1 MQSWLEG
8 PYQIILI
15 KWLDEIAGY
24 SVFQVHPD
32 EYFPDQIEVYVRQF
46 FIIPTFRRQHIG
58 THAFQ
63 EIMKEYF
70 PATSVRITLDVLES
84 NPQGLLFWQSLGF
97 MPYASTLLLQK

>member
-1 MQSWLEG
+1 MNADLIREEGSRNPMNVEELKNCMQSWLEG

-46 FIIPTFRRQHIG
+46 FIIPTFRR
-58 THAFQ
+58 
-63 EIMKEYF
+63 Y
-70 PATSVRITLDVLES
+70 TSAPMHFKR
-84 NPQGLLFWQSLGF
+84 
-97 MPYASTLLLQK
+97 